1 MSSSLY
7 LPHRVEA
14 RLEAGT
20 LPKRPRRERRDPL
33 AAFLKDEDPDLLF
46 DPPIPHIRGRGYYTA
61 LYEKLRG
68 VRPEPMLLEY
78 GPWGHALAY
87 EAGHRKG
94 MPFNFWYV
102 FEELWPFMAH
112 FTGADLELLQ
122 FEPGTS
128 EHTKKRLRE
137 TPLLVTEREWRCLAP
152 RFRKC
157 ETLLRM
163 PKKEQEDER

>member
-1 MSSSLY
+1 MSGTLY
-7 LPHRVEA
+7 LPQKVEE

-33 AAFLKDEDPDLLF
+33 AAFLKDEDPDYLF
-46 DPPIPHIRGRGYYTA
+46 DPPLQGTRGGGVFTA
-61 LYEKLRG
+61 LYEQLRG
-68 VRPEPMLLEY
+68 VRPEPMLLAY
-78 GPWGHALAY
+78 APWGHALAY
-87 EAGHRKG
+87 EAGYARG
-94 MPFNFWYV
+94 TPFALWCIFS
-102 FEELWPFMAH
+102 ELWPYMAH
-112 FTGADLELLQ
+112 VSGADLELLQ

-128 EHTKKRLRE
+128 EHTKRRLRE

-163 PKKEQEDER
+163 PKKEQDDE